1 MSLARKTPL
10 RAKAWP
16 KRPAKPMR
24 PKARKVVSRGVKPNA
39 AEQRYWDTLGDLCM
53 ACGKHGTVVHHILA
67 NAPGKAG
74 RRDHFLV
81 VKVCPGCHNMGT
93 NSVHLL
99 GSESAFLAKTGV
111 DLVAI
116 AVANRDDYLAGEL
129 L

>member
-1 MSLARKTPL
+1 MRRTAPVRKVARKAVT
-10 RAKAWP
+10 
-16 KRPAKPMR
+16 
-24 PKARKVVSRGVKPNA
+24 RGIKPNA
-39 AEQRYWDTLGDLCM
+39 AEKAYWDTLGDVCM
-53 ACGKHGTVVHHILA
+53 ACGRLGTVVHHILA

-81 VKVCPGCHNMGT
+81 VKVCPGCHNIGT
-93 NSVHLL
+93 DSVHLL
-99 GSESAFLAKTGV
+99 GSEARFREVTGT

>member
-1 MSLARKTPL
+1 MLARHTPL
-10 RAKAWP
+10 RP
-16 KRPAKPMR
+16 KTPMR
-24 PKARKVVSRGVKPNA
+24 RTAPVRKVARKAVTRGIKPNA
-39 AEQRYWDTLGDLCM
+39 AEKAYWATLGDVCM
-53 ACGKHGTVVHHILA
+53 ACGRVGTVVHHILA

-81 VKVCPGCHNMGT
+81 VKLDPGCHNMGT

-99 GSESAFLAKTGV
+99 GSEARFREVTGV

-116 AVANRDDYLAGEL
+116 SVANRDDYLAGEL